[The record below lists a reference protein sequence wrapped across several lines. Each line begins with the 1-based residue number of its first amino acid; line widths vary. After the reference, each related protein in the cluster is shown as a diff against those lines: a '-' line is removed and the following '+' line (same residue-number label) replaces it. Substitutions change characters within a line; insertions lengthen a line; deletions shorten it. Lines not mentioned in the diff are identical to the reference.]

1 MASDEG
7 EWRRRSGE
15 QRAQMRTTKCGVCR
29 VATSPPTHNHL
40 LPCALAPACAP
51 LVHAGLAVAIATASP
66 PARSVGGG
74 GGGSDDAAGSNRSSS
89 GAGVASAAASRY
101 LHPLRDILAGT
112 IGGIGGKLIE
122 YP

>member
-1 MASDEG
+1 MASAERGAARADANNDV
-7 EWRRRSGE
+7 RRVQTIRLTSHLFPL
-15 QRAQMRTTKCGVCR
+15 RARAR
-29 VATSPPTHNHL
+29 L
-40 LPCALAPACAP
+40 RP

-74 GGGSDDAAGSNRSSS
+74 GGGSDAAGSNRSSS